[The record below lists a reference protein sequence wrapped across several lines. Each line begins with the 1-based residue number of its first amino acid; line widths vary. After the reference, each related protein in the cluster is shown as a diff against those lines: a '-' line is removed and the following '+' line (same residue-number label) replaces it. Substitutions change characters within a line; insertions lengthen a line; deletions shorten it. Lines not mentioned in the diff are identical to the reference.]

1 MDPLS
6 VTANVITV
14 LQVANSII
22 TICYEVRSALK
33 QSPWSLTRTIDEIRD
48 LRNVLESLEQV
59 CRALDTSKES
69 DTARF
74 RTFQLL
80 CESETSPLSRCLQ
93 ELSDLEKKI
102 NSGKQTPGRSTLL
115 AKARVFTQV
124 MGWQLKESD
133 AKLIKPC
140 RALLL
145 DIRKMTISLNETTAH
160 VHGNV
165 SKLLTRIESAELDD
179 RSRALTHWLAPVT
192 PWESHEAAASAR
204 KSGTGGWFI
213 GSKVFQAWAVSGNA
227 GLWLS
232 GF

>member
-74 RTFQLL
+74 RTFRLL

-124 MGWQLKESD
+124 MGWQLKEGD
-133 AKLIKPC
+133 AKVCLERIE
-140 RALLL
+140 
-145 DIRKMTISLNETTAH
+145 RKMTISLNETTAH

-179 RSRALTHWLAPVT
+179 RPELLH
-192 PWESHEAAASAR
+192 
-204 KSGTGGWFI
+204 I
-213 GSKVFQAWAVSGNA
+213 GLLQ
-227 GLWLS
+227 
-232 GF
+232 

>member
-48 LRNVLESLEQV
+48 LRNVLESLEQI

-93 ELSDLEKKI
+93 ELLDLEKKI

-115 AKARVFTQV
+115 AKARVLAQV
-124 MGWQLKESD
+124 MGWQLKEGD
-133 AKLIKPC
+133 AKLM
-140 RALLL
+140 R
-145 DIRKMTISLNETTAH
+145 T
-160 VHGNV
+160 
-165 SKLLTRIESAELDD
+165 DD

-213 GSKVFQAWAVSGNA
+213 ESKVFQAWAVSGNA

-232 GF
+232 GFRM

>member
-69 DTARF
+69 NAARF

-93 ELSDLEKKI
+93 ELLDLEKKI
-102 NSGKQTPGRSTLL
+102 NSDKQTPGRSTLL
-115 AKARVFTQV
+115 AKARVFAQV
-124 MGWQLKESD
+124 MGWQLKEGD
-133 AKLIKPC
+133 A
-140 RALLL
+140 
-145 DIRKMTISLNETTAH
+145 KMTISLNETTAH

-204 KSGTGGWFI
+204 RSGTGGWFI
-213 GSKVFQAWAVSGNA
+213 ESKVFQAWAVSGNA

-232 GF
+232 GFRM

>member
-14 LQVANSII
+14 LQVASSII

-93 ELSDLEKKI
+93 ELLDLEKKI
-102 NSGKQTPGRSTLL
+102 SSGKQTSGRSTLL
-115 AKARVFTQV
+115 AKARVFAQV
-124 MGWQLKESD
+124 MGWQLKEGD
-133 AKLIKPC
+133 AKTQLIKPC

-165 SKLLTRIESAELDD
+165 SKLLTRIESAELGMPLYNVQL
-179 RSRALTHWLAPVT
+179 S
-192 PWESHEAAASAR
+192 AADAHR
-204 KSGTGGWFI
+204 
-213 GSKVFQAWAVSGNA
+213 
-227 GLWLS
+227 
-232 GF
+232 

>member
-14 LQVANSII
+14 LQVANSVI

-93 ELSDLEKKI
+93 ELLDLEKKI

-115 AKARVFTQV
+115 AKARVFAQV
-124 MGWQLKESD
+124 MGWQLKEGD
-133 AKLIKPC
+133 AKMIDPELLHIGWLQGRLGRAMKQPLPQGNLEQAAGSSSRRCFKPGLSL
-140 RALLL
+140 ATL
-145 DIRKMTISLNETTAH
+145 DY
-160 VHGNV
+160 G
-165 SKLLTRIESAELDD
+165 
-179 RSRALTHWLAPVT
+179 
-192 PWESHEAAASAR
+192 
-204 KSGTGGWFI
+204 
-213 GSKVFQAWAVSGNA
+213 
-227 GLWLS
+227 
-232 GF
+232 